1 MTDNAAVYW
10 VWLQQAV
17 GQGSSAVPLLSNLF
31 SSPKEI
37 YAADKES
44 LSGAG
49 LGEKTVENLCNKS
62 LAKAQKILE
71 RSAKLGWYLTPDDTL
86 YPEVLRQLYSPPL
99 VLYGQGVL
107 PDFDATV
114 TPPIGVIGTRE
125 CTTYGKTVAG
135 GIAAGLAAA
144 GCVIV
149 SGGARGIDCAAHEG
163 ALYAGGTT
171 VVIKPCGLNVEYP
184 KSTQKM
190 RRNVLENNGA
200 ILTEYPPDTPAY
212 SYHYQVRNRLIS
224 GLSWGICVVEAP
236 EISGALITARTARE
250 QSRDVFAVPGN
261 ALSPE
266 SAGSN
271 ALIKDGA
278 TMVTRAGEILQ
289 EYQYRC
295 RGTLQ
300 EDEANTAQ
308 EAYYQFV
315 LNKPPFP
322 QKAPFSRRRVAD
334 ATPVTFEPSVSC
346 PQTATPTAKQV
357 FETLSD
363 SPQTAEW
370 LCAATGLP
378 AGKVFA
384 ALTELELFGCVKSYP
399 GKRYSRLG

>member
-1 MTDNAAVYW
+1 MTDNAVYW

-17 GQGSSAVPLLSNLF
+17 GQGSSAVPMLSNRF

-37 YAADKES
+37 YVADKEA
-44 LSGAG
+44 LSQVG
-49 LGEKTVENLCNKS
+49 LGEKTTENLCNKS
-62 LAKAQKILE
+62 LATAQKILE
-71 RSAKLGWYLTPDDTL
+71 RSAKIGWYLTPDDDL

-99 VLYGQGVL
+99 VLYGQGLL
-107 PDFDATV
+107 PDFDATA
-114 TPPIGVIGTRE
+114 TPSVGIVGTRE

-144 GCVIV
+144 GCIVV

-200 ILTEYPPDTPAY
+200 IITEYPPDTPGH

-224 GLSWGICVVEAP
+224 GLSWGLCVVEAP

-250 QSRDVFAVPGN
+250 QNRDVFAVPGN

-266 SAGSN
+266 SVGSN

-278 TMVTRAGEILQ
+278 TMVTRAGEILG

-322 QKAPFSRRRVAD
+322 SKAPISHRRVAD
-334 ATPVTFEPSVSC
+334 ATPITFEPSVSC

-357 FETLSD
+357 FETLTE

-370 LCAATGLP
+370 LCAVTGLP
-378 AGKVFA
+378 TGKVFA

-399 GKRYSRLG
+399 GKRYSRIG